1 MFDFLKPS
9 IEIPEMSTGTDLVPF
24 EPSFESVNGDV
35 AQVADVE
42 SLSPMQSLLMIFEE
56 IRDGINELV
65 LLARESAAPE
75 SFDRDTAISA
85 ADTGGVTPSSDTDS
99 QGNKFNF
106 PEVPE
111 VGPKLGLAL
120 MLGGLV
126 ALFEFSD
133 EIAKAIEPVL
143 EIASKVVDAVGVKGL
158 LYSGLAAVA
167 AIKFG
172 KPLLTLLGNGPK
184 AISTAFSTLTEAF
197 SGMRKFLFDTA
208 PKNIKA
214 AYGAGTQF
222 FTKAFNLVK
231 GAFISMQ
238 LFLTKTLVPT
248 LTTAFAPL
256 SAALLPVTL
265 AIAAAVA
272 VFVSIKA
279 GIDEF
284 KASLEQGDS
293 LLVAIIEGVS
303 TALLTLV
310 TLPITLMTKAAAF
323 IAEKLGFEE
332 VAKKLKDLDIV
343 EFIKNGVKA
352 LVFKATDFV
361 LGLFDIDFNQVLGK
375 FIDIGKSI
383 GNVLNGI
390 AQGSIAAIKAAFPG
404 GESPM
409 EAFKRVYGEVTSGQ
423 EPRMPVEENIDTSSM
438 SDEELKAEQEKLEK
452 QFDTNL
458 SLESQA
464 PLSDE
469 MLKIQIDNQDKLGK
483 VLDDLQKEMDERAE
497 TGGAVNTVIQD
508 NKTVTNNTTNNTE
521 QTPDLSVDATDAVA
535 KALAFRGYGMAY

>member
-143 EIASKVVDAVGVKGL
+143 EIAGKVVDAVGVKGL

-256 SAALLPVTL
+256 SAALLPVTI

-293 LLVAIIEGVS
+293 LLVAITEGVS

-310 TLPITLMTKAAAF
+310 TLPITLMKNAAAF